1 MLFLTLWLLLI
12 GHIVLIRG
20 CYGIKDVLRPAG
32 TDLRIGLDDVTEHL
46 RESVE
51 VLSYIADGLPG
62 GGSAQTEP
70 INGGSLLT
78 GLISSMLM
86 PAHASQN
93 EVRPVREIHD
103 PPSPLPAEDQ
113 PHVGA

>member
-1 MLFLTLWLLLI
+1 MLLTLWLLLL
-12 GHIVLIRG
+12 GHVLLIRG
-20 CYGIKDVLRPAG
+20 CFGIKDALHPAG
-32 TDLRIGLDDVTEHL
+32 ADLRIGLDDVTEHL

-62 GGSAQTEP
+62 GESAQTEA
-70 INGGSLLT
+70 ITGGSLLT

-93 EVRPVREIHD
+93 EVRPVREITD
-103 PPSPLPAEDQ
+103 PPSPLSAEDQ